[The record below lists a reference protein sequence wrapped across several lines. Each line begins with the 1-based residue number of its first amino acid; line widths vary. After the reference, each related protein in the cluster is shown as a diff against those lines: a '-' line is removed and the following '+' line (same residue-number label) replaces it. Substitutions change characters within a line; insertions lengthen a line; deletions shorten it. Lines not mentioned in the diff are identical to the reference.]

1 LDIPVL
7 LFAKIYDYAS
17 YVLNESIHE
26 ILGKMVFAGLAV
38 LRVIKIISGITGAL
52 SGSSKK

>member
-38 LRVIKIISGITGAL
+38 LRVIKIISGITGSL

>member
-17 YVLNESIHE
+17 CVSDELIHE

-38 LRVIKIISGITGAL
+38 LGVIKIISGITGSL